1 MLQPRFGR
9 RASAPAF
16 QHRVSLV
23 KITVLG
29 AGAIGSYY
37 GALLARSGEEIHLIG
52 RGNHVRAMRESGLRV
67 ESPSAGDF
75 RLPPESVRATEDARG
90 VGPVDWV
97 LFAVK
102 GPDTKDAAA
111 SLSPLLGS
119 DTFILTVQNG
129 VDSAEQLSEALAGE
143 GVRADILPGAVYIE
157 ATLVSPGLVRHGSGP
172 RRLVFGER
180 DGRPTDRAER
190 VRDTFHRTGIPV
202 EMAEDIDAALW
213 AKFLYICPMSGMTA
227 MTRKGLRAVLD
238 LPESRALYESAV
250 REVEAVA
257 RARGVSL
264 PGDIVDTVMAFSEG
278 LTDMRSSLQK
288 DLEAG
293 KPLEIDSLA
302 GAAGRLGRE
311 AGVPTPIHDV
321 IYACLK
327 AQDHGGLAP
336 D

>member
-1 MLQPRFGR
+1 M
-9 RASAPAF
+9 
-16 QHRVSLV
+16 
-23 KITVLG
+23 
-29 AGAIGSYY
+29 
-37 GALLARSGEEIHLIG
+37 
-52 RGNHVRAMRESGLRV
+52 
-67 ESPSAGDF
+67 
-75 RLPPESVRATEDARG
+75 
-90 VGPVDWV
+90 
-97 LFAVK
+97 
-102 GPDTKDAAA
+102 
-111 SLSPLLGS
+111 LGS

-129 VDSAEQLSEALAGE
+129 VDSAERLSEALAGE

-180 DGRPTDRAER
+180 DGRPAERAER
-190 VRDTFHRTGIPV
+190 VRDAFHRTDIPV

-238 LPESRALYESAV
+238 FPESRALYESAV

-302 GAAGRLGRE
+302 GAAVRLGRE

-321 IYACLK
+321 IYACLQ
-327 AQDHGGLAP
+327 AQDHGVPASDG
-336 D
+336 

>member
-1 MLQPRFGR
+1 
-9 RASAPAF
+9 
-16 QHRVSLV
+16 
-23 KITVLG
+23 
-29 AGAIGSYY
+29 
-37 GALLARSGEEIHLIG
+37 
-52 RGNHVRAMRESGLRV
+52 
-67 ESPSAGDF
+67 
-75 RLPPESVRATEDARG
+75 
-90 VGPVDWV
+90 
-97 LFAVK
+97 
-102 GPDTKDAAA
+102 
-111 SLSPLLGS
+111 
-119 DTFILTVQNG
+119 
-129 VDSAEQLSEALAGE
+129 
-143 GVRADILPGAVYIE
+143 
-157 ATLVSPGLVRHGSGP
+157 
-172 RRLVFGER
+172 
-180 DGRPTDRAER
+180 
-190 VRDTFHRTGIPV
+190 
-202 EMAEDIDAALW
+202 MAEDIDAALW